1 MHLKVTLWLPTPRVT
16 QLTQH
21 CKGESMRPC
30 WWETLA
36 SVVQR
41 SCLPVNTLWLCRGS
55 WSFSFMRARSHL
67 HLKYFHEQRNLN
79 ACQDLSACCFGAYKR
94 CNIHS
99 AFSCGRV
106 ETCVYIL
113 PCEGCITQLGQPHCE
128 LVIIGFA
135 LLKHHNEE
143 VEWWTLTALHYVV
156 CYDGEVSS
164 QSCFLTCLNSWGF
177 HCWL

>member
-1 MHLKVTLWLPTPRVT
+1 MTSNT
-16 QLTQH
+16 QGDSIDSALQ
-21 CKGESMRPC
+21 G
-30 WWETLA
+30 W
-36 SVVQR
+36 
-41 SCLPVNTLWLCRGS
+41 VNEALLMGDAGLCRPEELPSCKHTMTLSGFLEFQLYES
-55 WSFSFMRARSHL
+55 KVSP

-106 ETCVYIL
+106 ETFVYIL